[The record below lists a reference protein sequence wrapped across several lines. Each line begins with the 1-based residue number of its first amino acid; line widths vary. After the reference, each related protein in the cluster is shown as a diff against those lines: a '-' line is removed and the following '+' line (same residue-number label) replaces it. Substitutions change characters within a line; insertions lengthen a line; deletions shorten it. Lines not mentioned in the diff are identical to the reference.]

1 MAEPTL
7 AEVFGSGASQTSTT
21 ISIDKA
27 DLAAVGLTADAANTA
42 ESLLSAVLLLAKG
55 ALTQTSFDS
64 NSDQSITIEPGFD
77 SIIQR
82 DDGAGNFINYR
93 QNQLTV
99 NLHKTDASG
108 IDPDDY

>member
-7 AEVFGSGASQTSTT
+7 VEVFGDGASQTATT
-21 ISIDKA
+21 ITIDKA
-27 DLAAVGLTADAANTA
+27 DLSAVGLTPGAENTA

-55 ALTQTSFDS
+55 ILTQAAFDS

-82 DDGAGNFINYR
+82 DDGTGNFINYR

-99 NLHKTDASG
+99 NLHKLDSDG

>member
-1 MAEPTL
+1 MAEPTIQ
-7 AEVFGSGASQTSTT
+7 EIFGSGASQTATAIT
-21 ISIDKA
+21 IDKA
-27 DLAAVGLTADAANTA
+27 DLSAVGLTAGSDNTA

-93 QNQLTV
+93 QNQITV
-99 NLHKTDASG
+99 NLYKPDSDG

>member
-7 AEVFGSGASQTSTT
+7 TEVFGASATQTGTT
-21 ISIDKA
+21 ITIDKS
-27 DLAAVGLTADAANTA
+27 DLTAVGLTADATNTA
-42 ESLLSAVLLLAKG
+42 ESLLSAILLLAKSS
-55 ALTQTSFDS
+55 LTQTSFEA

-82 DDGAGNFINYR
+82 DDGTGTFINYR

-99 NLHKTDASG
+99 NLHKLDSDG